1 MKTPKFYSYG
11 HELDNVGA
19 LRESQVSGGFGVLRK
34 HLKEDGYLFIRDY
47 LDREQV
53 LSVREE
59 ISEEMSKREL
69 LDSNYS
75 NAELR
80 CQKDETVK
88 FIPEVANNS
97 DKVKELL
104 YSGRLPKFYESL
116 YGESVKHYDYTWL
129 RAMPPGK
136 GTNPHTDLPYM
147 GRGTHNHM
155 TCCVPYGDI
164 SYDLGGLAILE
175 KSQQRMDLLEKY
187 VFRDVDSY
195 CENNSRE
202 KSNADQGKWTFTGT
216 LSKNPKQLAEKFESR
231 WLTAQFRA
239 GDFLTFS
246 MFTVHA
252 AMDNLSN
259 NEYRLSSDSR
269 YQRAS
274 EPIDERW
281 IGENPPGHTVA
292 GKRGRIC

>member
-155 TCCVPYGDI
+155 TCWVPYGDI

>member
-155 TCCVPYGDI
+155 TCWVPYGDI

-231 WLTAQFRA
+231 WLTAQFRV